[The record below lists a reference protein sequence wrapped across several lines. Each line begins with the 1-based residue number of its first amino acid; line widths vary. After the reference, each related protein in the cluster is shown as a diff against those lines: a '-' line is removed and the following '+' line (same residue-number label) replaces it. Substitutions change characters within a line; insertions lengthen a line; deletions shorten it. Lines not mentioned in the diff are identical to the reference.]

1 MINSNSLWLLLAI
14 VVVAGINNV
23 QGFLVPQTTKSCSF
37 VPRSIPHYKQT
48 QAQVQVSSS
57 ALQMNLFD
65 RFTRV
70 VKGNLN
76 TVLQSLED
84 PEKIMT
90 QAVEDMQVRTRECD
104 RYIFLYMYKE
114 SYWMLFHFI
123 IGTHVTPQ
131 IVSNQLIF
139 FLSMDRVIWSRSDNL
154 TLKLQP
160 HSVDC

>member
-14 VVVAGINNV
+14 VVVAGINDV

-37 VPRSIPHYKQT
+37 VSRSVPHYKQT
-48 QAQVQVSSS
+48 QAQAKVSSS

-104 RYIFLYMYKE
+104 RYIFLFMYRE
-114 SYWMLFHFI
+114 S
-123 IGTHVTPQ
+123 
-131 IVSNQLIF
+131 
-139 FLSMDRVIWSRSDNL
+139 
-154 TLKLQP
+154 
-160 HSVDC
+160 